1 MAYMLS
7 RNYKNSGPYELNALQ
22 NMAANGQ
29 LGDGNGYFVC
39 KNNSKEWIEV
49 TNIPEIKKAFDA
61 RKTTGITPNPVP
73 PANKK
78 PFPFKGK
85 K

>member
-61 RKTTGITPNPVP
+61 RKTTGFKPNPVP
-73 PANKK
+73 SPNRK
-78 PFPFKGK
+78 PFK